1 MNTKQLQYAL
11 VLSETL
17 NFSQAAEE
25 LGISQPALSKQIL
38 ALEQDLGVRLFD
50 RATVPLAITPA
61 GAHFLEQAR
70 ELLNREDRLRQ
81 DMADYQTGKR
91 GRLTI
96 GISPF
101 RCIYLIPQIIRQLQQ
116 QYPDIEVVLHEG
128 KSHELHKSTIDGMVD
143 FAIMNL
149 PVDETMLDVR
159 LLEPEQLLL
168 AVPEALADTVP
179 VEQATDKGY
188 PVADLSNCK
197 ALPFVALGK
206 QQVHRVLFDKLCR
219 NAGITPHIAV
229 EAVGITA
236 AWALVRE
243 GVGATLLPAQFIQT
257 PHFRD
262 GIRFFALKGTGA
274 PRQPVIITRKGAVL
288 SEYAQ
293 AAIKLLENV

>member
-1 MNTKQLQYAL
+1 MNTKQLQYAI
-11 VLSETL
+11 VVSETL

-50 RATVPLAITPA
+50 RTTVPLTVTPA

-70 ELLNREDRLRQ
+70 ELLMREDRLRQ
-81 DMADYQTGKR
+81 DMADFQTGKR

-101 RCIYLIPQIIRQLQQ
+101 RCIYLIPQVIVQLQQ
-116 QYPDIEVVLHEG
+116 RYPGIEVVLHEG
-128 KSHELHKSTIDGMVD
+128 KSHELHKSAIDGVVD
-143 FAIMNL
+143 FSIMNL
-149 PVDETMLDVR
+149 PVDETLLDVHP
-159 LLEPEQLLL
+159 LEPEQLLL
-168 AVPEALADTVP
+168 AVPEAMAANVP
-179 VEQATDKGY
+179 IEVNEENSY

-197 ALPFVALGK
+197 DLPFIALGK
-206 QQVHRVLFDKLCR
+206 QQVHRVLFDKLCH

-236 AWALVRE
+236 AWALVRA
-243 GVGATLLPAQFIQT
+243 GVGAALLPAQFVQT
-257 PHFRD
+257 SHFRE

-274 PRQPVIITRKGAVL
+274 PRQPVIITRKGAAL
-288 SEYAQ
+288 SEYAK
-293 AAIKLLENV
+293 AAIELLKN